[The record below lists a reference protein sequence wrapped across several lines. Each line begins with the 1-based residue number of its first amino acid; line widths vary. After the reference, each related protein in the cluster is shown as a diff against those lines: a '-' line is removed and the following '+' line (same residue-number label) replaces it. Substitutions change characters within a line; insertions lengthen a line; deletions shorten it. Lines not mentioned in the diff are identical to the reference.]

1 MPTDTVYGVAADA
14 FNAAAVQKLVDAK
27 GRTRASPPPVL
38 IPGIPTLDALAEMV
52 PDEVRELVAK
62 YWPGAL
68 TIIVQARS
76 SLTWDLGDTKGT
88 VALRMPSNRI
98 ALELLSETGPLAVSS
113 ANRTGRRPATTAAEA
128 EAMLGDSVAIY
139 LDGGPGGTVAS
150 TIVDATGLGSPE
162 GKLRIVREGVIPA
175 AEIRELVGVDKCHG

>member
-1 MPTDTVYGVAADA
+1 
-14 FNAAAVQKLVDAK
+14 
-27 GRTRASPPPVL
+27 
-38 IPGIPTLDALAEMV
+38 
-52 PDEVRELVAK
+52 
-62 YWPGAL
+62 
-68 TIIVQARS
+68 
-76 SLTWDLGDTKGT
+76 
-88 VALRMPSNRI
+88 MPSNRI

-128 EAMLGDSVAIY
+128 ETMLGDSVAIY